1 MIIVDDLFSTCEVK
15 PIYSHSDHSA
25 SPLSLSLSLYLYL
38 SINLSRLFS
47 PTCGR
52 GKQLDCCRC
61 RDHIVKLEAF
71 SNRFDTQSTRAVLGG
86 RKVGWPG
93 GQRTGVS
100 QVNSVQLEVCCHCT
114 A

>member
-1 MIIVDDLFSTCEVK
+1 MIIVDDLFTMCEVK
-15 PIYSHSDHSA
+15 PIYSRSDHSA
-25 SPLSLSLSLYLYL
+25 SPLLSVSLSL

-100 QVNSVQLEVCCHCT
+100 QVNSVQLEVC
-114 A
+114 